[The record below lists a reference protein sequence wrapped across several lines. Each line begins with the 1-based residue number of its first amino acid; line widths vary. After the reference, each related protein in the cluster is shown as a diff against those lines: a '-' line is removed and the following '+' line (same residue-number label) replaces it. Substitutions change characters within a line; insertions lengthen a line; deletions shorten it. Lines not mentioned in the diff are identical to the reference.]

1 MHKYSEKI
9 MLTLISNDSAIN
21 IIVVEAINLVQFRT
35 KKAAT

>member
-1 MHKYSEKI
+1 